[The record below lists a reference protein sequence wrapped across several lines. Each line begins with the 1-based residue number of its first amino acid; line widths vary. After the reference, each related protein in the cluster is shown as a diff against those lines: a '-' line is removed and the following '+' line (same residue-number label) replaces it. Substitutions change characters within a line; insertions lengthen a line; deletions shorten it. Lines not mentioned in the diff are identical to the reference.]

1 MREHEVDQ
9 VVVHRFD
16 RLARS
21 LIGYVRLLEEFR
33 KHRVSLFIVTAPE
46 LGSTAHDHL
55 IFNIL
60 ASFAEFEREMIAS
73 RIADARAALKAKG
86 RRVAGAVPYGYDGDP
101 RTKQLVVN
109 PKEALAVRWMF
120 GAAAEG
126 KLPLVIA
133 KEANARGWLTKAGGL
148 WTARQVIA
156 TLRNPVYL
164 GLFRDAG
171 SVRSG
176 NHEPIVEK
184 ELFDAAAER
193 LESRRTRQPGKRLV
207 IEWPLKGLL
216 RCAACE
222 RGMSPHTVRK
232 GPRIYRYYRCR
243 FTVGGQPPCG
253 NQVAAY
259 AIERAVQG
267 KLSKETGADVG
278 LNEIGNHVESITYD
292 DRTGTVSASLIV
304 TETTAADSERSRN
317 PVDCSS
323 REERPTPRPAR
334 RSRRPV
340 D

>member
-1 MREHEVDQ
+1 M
-9 VVVHRFD
+9 VVHRFD

-21 LIGYVRLLEEFR
+21 LIGYIRLLEEFR

-156 TLRNPVYL
+156 TLRNPVHL
-164 GLFRDAG
+164 GLFRDGG
-171 SVRSG
+171 SARSG
-176 NHEPIVEK
+176 NHEPIIEK
-184 ELFDAAAER
+184 QLFDTAAER
-193 LESRRTRQPGKRLV
+193 LESRRTRQPGNRLA

-216 RCAACE
+216 QCAACG
-222 RGMSPHTVRK
+222 RGMSPHTIRK
-232 GPRIYRYYRCR
+232 GPRVYRYYRCR
-243 FTVGGQPPCG
+243 STAGGQPPCG
-253 NQVAAY
+253 NQVSAY

-267 KLSKETGADVG
+267 KLSKRTGANVDLNETGK
-278 LNEIGNHVESITYD
+278 HVESVTYD
-292 DRTGTVSASLIV
+292 ASTGMIEATLIV
-304 TETTAADSERSRN
+304 TETATADSERSRN
-317 PVDCSS
+317 PGDCSS
-323 REERPTPRPAR
+323 PEERPTPAPSRQ
-334 RSRRPV
+334 SRRPV